1 MVNQDEI
8 IKLFGNKS
16 CQGSS
21 LWFLL
26 KQQASSTTLV
36 SCASLNQ
43 IFAATIFWK
52 YLIFSFNIKSSVIS
66 NVSRQ

>member
-36 SCASLNQ
+36 SYASPNQ
-43 IFAATIFWK
+43 TFAAAFFRENFWFFFQ
-52 YLIFSFNIKSSVIS
+52 Y
-66 NVSRQ
+66 